1 VSAVSDQSLSTDQ
14 IAELF
19 EAADRGELPDGENR
33 RGQRAKRVRP
43 VDFTRPIKFTP
54 EQIRRIKQA
63 VDRFCQAG
71 ATTLT
76 AELRV
81 PVEVEL
87 IDSAQLT
94 WWDAHLQLSK
104 DSINATVEME
114 SIGTRMLWSVE
125 LAFIL
130 TAIENLLGG
139 LNKPPKSR
147 RLSDVDRRLALRVV
161 DGLVGQLTTPW
172 QDLARVPLTVGDFDT
187 SADDAQLASASE
199 PTLVLVLELRLGS
212 GSHTLTMLIPY
223 GAIHPVEDAILGRD
237 ESAAGAQDPR
247 IAQAVNAVL
256 HDVDVTLR
264 AAAPSVELPID
275 QVLGLKPGDV
285 LRLGAPV
292 SRGVTIY
299 ADDQPVHR
307 GAPGRNGV
315 RRAVQVLGPAEEAG
329 P

>member
-1 VSAVSDQSLSTDQ
+1 MSDPSLSTDQ

-19 EAADRGELPDGENR
+19 EAADRGELPDGERR
-33 RGQRAKRVRP
+33 RGARAKRVRP

-94 WWDAHLQLSK
+94 WWDAHLQLAK
-104 DSINATVEME
+104 DAINATVEMQP
-114 SIGTRMLWSVE
+114 IGTRMLVSSE
-125 LAFIL
+125 LPFIL
-130 TAIENLLGG
+130 SAIENLLGG
-139 LNKPPKSR
+139 TSSKPPKAR
-147 RLSDVDRRLALRVV
+147 RLSDVDRRLALRVI
-161 DGLVGQLTTPW
+161 DGLVNQLSAPW
-172 QDLARVPLTVGDFDT
+172 EDLARVKLAVADFDT

-199 PTLVLVLELRLGS
+199 PTLVLVLELRLAGGGS
-212 GSHTLTMLIPY
+212 YTFTMLIPY
-223 GAIHPVEDAILGRD
+223 GAIHPVEDVIMGRD
-237 ESAAGAQDPR
+237 DSSDGSQDPR

-264 AAAPSVELPID
+264 AAAPSVDLPID
-275 QVLGLKPGDV
+275 QLLALKPGDV

-292 SRGVTIY
+292 SQGVTIF

-307 GAPGRNGV
+307 AAPGRNGV
-315 RRAVQVLGPAEEAG
+315 RRAVQVLGPAGEGG

>member
-1 VSAVSDQSLSTDQ
+1 MSDQSLSTDQ

-19 EAADRGELPDGENR
+19 EAADRGELPDADAR
-33 RGQRAKRVRP
+33 RSARAKRVRS

-94 WWDAHLQLSK
+94 WWDAHLQLAK
-104 DSINATVEME
+104 DSINATVEMQE
-114 SIGTRMLWSVE
+114 IGTRMLWSLE
-125 LAFIL
+125 LQFVL

-139 LNKPPKSR
+139 GSSKPPKAR

-161 DGLVGQLTTPW
+161 DGLVSQLATPW
-172 QDLARVPLTVGDFDT
+172 EDLARVPLTVGGFDT

-199 PTLVLVLELRLGS
+199 PTLVLVLELRLGGS
-212 GSHTLTMLIPY
+212 SHTLTMLIPY
-223 GAIHPVEDAILGRD
+223 GAIHPVEDAIMGRD
-237 ESAAGAQDPR
+237 ESGDGAQDPR

-256 HDVDVTLR
+256 HDVEVTLR
-264 AAAPSVELPID
+264 AAAPSVELPIEE
-275 QVLGLKPGDV
+275 VLALQPGDV

-292 SRGVTIY
+292 SRGVTVY

-307 GAPGRNGV
+307 GAPGRNGA
-315 RRAVQVLGPAEEAG
+315 RRAVQVLGPAEEGLA
-329 P
+329 

>member
-1 VSAVSDQSLSTDQ
+1 MSDQSLSTDQ

-19 EAADRGELPDGENR
+19 EAADRGELPDGEPR
-33 RGQRAKRVRP
+33 KGQRVKRVRP

-76 AELRV
+76 AELRM

-104 DSINATVEME
+104 DSINATVEMQ

-125 LAFIL
+125 LAFML

-139 LNKPPKSR
+139 ASSKPPKAR

-161 DGLVGQLTTPW
+161 DGLVAQLATPW
-172 QDLARVPLTVGDFDT
+172 EDLARVGLAVGDFDT
-187 SADDAQLASASE
+187 STDDATLASASE
-199 PTLVLVLELRLGS
+199 PTLVLVLELRLGG
-212 GSHTLTMLIPY
+212 GSHTLTMLVPY
-223 GAIHPVEDAILGRD
+223 GAIHPVEDAIMGRD
-237 ESAAGAQDPR
+237 DSADGAQDPR

-329 P
+329 A

>member
-1 VSAVSDQSLSTDQ
+1 MSDQSLSTDQ

-19 EAADRGELPDGENR
+19 EAADRGELPDER
-33 RGQRAKRVRP
+33 QRGTRAKRVRP

-71 ATTLT
+71 ATSLT

-94 WWDAHLQLSK
+94 WWDAHLQLAK
-104 DSINATVEME
+104 DAINATVEMPR
-114 SIGTRMLWSVE
+114 IGTRMLWSIE
-125 LAFIL
+125 LPFVL
-130 TAIENLLGG
+130 SAIENLLGG
-139 LNKPPKSR
+139 ASTKPPKPR
-147 RLSDVDRRLALRVV
+147 RLSDVDRRLALRVF
-161 DGLVGQLTTPW
+161 DGLVSQLSTPW
-172 QDLARVPLTVGDFDT
+172 RDLAHAELAVSEFDT

-199 PTLVLVLELRLGS
+199 PTLVLVLELRLSG
-212 GSHTLTMLIPY
+212 GSHTLTLLIPY
-223 GAIHPVEDAILGRD
+223 GAIHPVEDAIMGRD
-237 ESAAGAQDPR
+237 ESDAGAQDPR

-256 HDVDVTLR
+256 NDVEVTLR
-264 AAAPSVELPID
+264 ASAPSVELPIE
-275 QVLGLKPGDV
+275 QVLALEPGDV

-307 GAPGRNGV
+307 AAPGRNGV
-315 RRAVQVLGPAEEAG
+315 RRAVQVLGPAEEGGA
-329 P
+329 